1 MHRNPRN
8 MAGRTPDKYRNN
20 QCIRL
25 RPLRLKGEAAI
36 SICCS
41 FSYNSFFVSCS
52 KLATHLDGALF
63 GNWARSYP
71 TLVAETFSALT
82 AFSGNCWWHTIIH
95 PVLLYRL

>member
-1 MHRNPRN
+1 

-41 FSYNSFFVSCS
+41 FSYNSFFISCS
-52 KLATHLDGALF
+52 KLATHVDGALF
-63 GNWARSYP
+63 GDCELTRILVLAE
-71 TLVAETFSALT
+71 LVADSNSTNAVSFSSDAKAQKNVVVRIVRPLR
-82 AFSGNCWWHTIIH
+82 S
-95 PVLLYRL
+95 

>member
-41 FSYNSFFVSCS
+41 FSYNSFFISCS
-52 KLATHLDGALF
+52 KLAFHVDGALF
-63 GNWARSYP
+63 GDCKLP
-71 TLVAETFSALT
+71 CILVLAESVGRLQFHKRCQDFIGATK
-82 AFSGNCWWHTIIH
+82 
-95 PVLLYRL
+95 YRIKYL